1 MLFYVLFNKISF
13 HPFLNTVAENLIQL
27 ISNTG
32 FMLLKLL
39 PFGHSFIQNVI
50 DISNESHLQV
60 KDKLVYLSPSED
72 VLPRIEHS
80 TTHGVTWPEN

>member
-1 MLFYVLFNKISF
+1 M
-13 HPFLNTVAENLIQL
+13 
-27 ISNTG
+27 
-32 FMLLKLL
+32 KLL

-60 KDKLVYLSPSED
+60 KDKLVYLTPSED